1 MKRKLIYTLAALAL
15 AAALPAKAT
24 TKWTLSGTPDTN
36 ANRTT
41 MTSDDDPAITII
53 DVRLTANGSS
63 TLAIYNN
70 SNNEFYTGC
79 PDGSVDLDLSAP
91 ICNSDG
97 ETVQYTLAWIGSNTF
112 QDNKKLRS
120 VKFPASLTSLGN
132 ECFRGCSNLQKADLT
147 PATGL
152 TSFGTQVF
160 NACTSL
166 TGYFYLPPAITALQN
181 NAFNGTKISGF
192 YAPGMASMDNQVFYN
207 VKTLETIQF
216 GPNMNSFGKEAFRD
230 QGQVIRTVF
239 FEGDPPT
246 TKTYFDRGGNQFMD
260 MLSANAVIFVPM
272 NAAKNAISDGWKAYL
287 EDTEDGWTSPA
298 VQTDNKYT
306 LPSYNAET
314 GVWTDGSLYN
324 GNGGAKRTYILRCW
338 DPSDTSATA
347 ALLAY

>member
-24 TKWTLSGTPDTN
+24 TKWTLSVTPDTN

-53 DVRLTANGSS
+53 DVRLTANGAS

-70 SNNEFYTGC
+70 RNNEFYTGC

-120 VKFPASLTSLGN
+120 VKCPASLTSLGD
-132 ECFRGCSNLQKADLT
+132 ECFKGCSNLQKADLS

-152 TSFGTQVF
+152 TSFGKQVF

-166 TGYFYLPPAITALQN
+166 TGYFSLPLAITALQN

-192 YAPGMASMDNQVFYN
+192 YAPGMTSMDNHVFYN

-216 GPNMNSFGKEAFRD
+216 GPNMNSFGREAFRD
-230 QGQVIRTVF
+230 QGQVMKTVF

>member
-1 MKRKLIYTLAALAL
+1 MKKQYLLPLIAATT
-15 AAALPAKAT
+15 AALPASAT
-24 TKWTLSGTPDTN
+24 TRWTLSGTPDIN

-41 MTSDDDPAITII
+41 MTSDDDPAITIL
-53 DVRLTANGSS
+53 DVRLTANGAS

-79 PDGSVDLDLSAP
+79 PDGSVNLDLSAP

-112 QDNKKLRS
+112 QNNKKLRS

-132 ECFRGCSNLQKADLT
+132 ECFKGCSNLQKADLS
-147 PATGL
+147 PVTGL
-152 TSFGTQVF
+152 TYFGTQVF

-192 YAPGMASMDNQVFYN
+192 YGPGITQIDNDAFRN
-207 VKTLETIQF
+207 CKALRSIQF

-246 TKTYFDRGGNQFMD
+246 TKMYFDRGGNQFMD
-260 MLSANAVIFVPM
+260 MLRANAVIFVPM

-298 VQTDNKYT
+298 VQTANKYT

-324 GNGGAKRTYILRCW
+324 GNGSVKRTYILRCW